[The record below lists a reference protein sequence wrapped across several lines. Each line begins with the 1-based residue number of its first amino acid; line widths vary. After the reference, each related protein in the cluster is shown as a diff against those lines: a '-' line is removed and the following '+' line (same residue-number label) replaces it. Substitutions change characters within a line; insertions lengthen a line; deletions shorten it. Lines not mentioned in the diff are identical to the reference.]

1 MIGKVCLVLEVY
13 KKFSLFSKER
23 NENVEES
30 SEGCVMDDISI
41 SKKDF
46 TEFHIKEDEMG
57 LRINTNVASLNAQR
71 NLSNTRLNLNRSLEK
86 LSSGQRINRAG
97 DDAAGL
103 AISENLKAQIRGLG
117 QAERNAEDGI
127 SLVQIAEGALGE
139 VSNILIRLREL
150 SVQAA
155 SDTIGATERKFL
167 NVEFEQLT
175 SEVDRIA
182 NSTEFNRVPLLN
194 GTGAVFDIQIGTR
207 NDPISD
213 RLTFDAS
220 SADVNVAAL
229 GLNLA
234 SVADKISA
242 QNSLSSIDQ
251 AIVSVSGIRADFGA
265 LQNRLQSTINNI
277 AVSIENLSAANSR
290 VRDTDI
296 AAETAELT
304 KQNIL
309 MTAGTSVLA
318 QANSSTKNALSLI
331 QAAAQ

>member
-1 MIGKVCLVLEVY
+1 
-13 KKFSLFSKER
+13 
-23 NENVEES
+23 
-30 SEGCVMDDISI
+30 
-41 SKKDF
+41 
-46 TEFHIKEDEMG
+46 MG

-71 NLSNTRLNLNRSLEK
+71 NLGNTRINMNKALEK

-103 AISENLKAQIRGLG
+103 AISENLKAQIKGLG

-127 SLVQIAEGALGE
+127 SLVQIAEGSLGE

-155 SDTIGATERKFL
+155 SDTIGTTERKFL

-175 SEVDRIA
+175 SEIDRIA

-234 SVADKISA
+234 SVSDKISA
-242 QNSLSSIDQ
+242 QNSLTSIDQ
-251 AIVSVSGIRADFGA
+251 AIISVSGIRADFGA
-265 LQNRLQSTINNI
+265 LQNRLQSTVNNVQ
-277 AVSIENLSAANSR
+277 VSIENLASANSR

-309 MTAGTSVLA
+309 MQAGTSVLS
-318 QANSSTKNALSLI
+318 QANSSTNNALSLI
-331 QAAAQ
+331 QAASQR

>member
-1 MIGKVCLVLEVY
+1 
-13 KKFSLFSKER
+13 
-23 NENVEES
+23 
-30 SEGCVMDDISI
+30 
-41 SKKDF
+41 
-46 TEFHIKEDEMG
+46 MG

-71 NLSNTRLNLNRSLEK
+71 NLRGTRLGMNAALEK

-103 AISENLKAQIRGLG
+103 AISENLKAQIKGLS

-150 SVQAA
+150 AVQAA
-155 SDTIGATERKFL
+155 SDTIGPTERKFL

-175 SEVDRIA
+175 SEIDRIA

-220 SADVNVAAL
+220 SADVNIAAL

-234 SVADKISA
+234 SVADKISS
-242 QNSLSSIDQ
+242 QNSLASIDQ
-251 AIVSVSGIRADFGA
+251 AIISVSGIRADFGA

-277 AVSIENLSAANSR
+277 ATSVENLSSANSR
-290 VRDTDI
+290 IRDTDV

-304 KQNIL
+304 RNNIL
-309 MTAGTSVLA
+309 MAAGTSVLA
-318 QANSSTKNALSLI
+318 QANSSTRNALNLI
-331 QAAAQ
+331 QSAAQG

>member
-1 MIGKVCLVLEVY
+1 MY
-13 KKFSLFSKER
+13 FSPQRHDVFATRK
-23 NENVEES
+23 
-30 SEGCVMDDISI
+30 
-41 SKKDF
+41 
-46 TEFHIKEDEMG
+46 IKEDCMG

-71 NLSNTRLNLNRSLEK
+71 NLGSTRINMNKSLEK

-117 QAERNAEDGI
+117 QAERNAEDGV

-155 SDTIGATERKFL
+155 SDTIGGTERKFL

-175 SEVDRIA
+175 SEIDRIA

-234 SVADKISA
+234 SVSDKISA

-251 AIVSVSGIRADFGA
+251 AIISVSGIRADFGA
-265 LQNRLQSTINNI
+265 LQNRLQSTVNNI
-277 AVSIENLSAANSR
+277 QTSIENLSSANSR

-309 MTAGTSVLA
+309 MQAGTSVLS
-318 QANSSTKNALSLI
+318 QANASTNQALSLI
-331 QAAAQ
+331 QSASGR

>member
-1 MIGKVCLVLEVY
+1 
-13 KKFSLFSKER
+13 
-23 NENVEES
+23 
-30 SEGCVMDDISI
+30 
-41 SKKDF
+41 
-46 TEFHIKEDEMG
+46 MG

-71 NLSNTRLNLNRSLEK
+71 NLSGTRLAQSKTLEQ

-117 QAERNAEDGI
+117 QAERNAQDGI
-127 SLVQIAEGALGE
+127 SLVQIAEGGLSE

-155 SDTIGATERKFL
+155 SDTIGPTERKFL

-175 SEVDRIA
+175 AEVDRIA

-207 NDPISD
+207 NDPLSD
-213 RLTFDAS
+213 RLSFDAS

-242 QNSLSSIDQ
+242 QNSLSAIDQ
-251 AIVSVSGIRADFGA
+251 AIVSVSGVRADFGA
-265 LQNRLQSTINNI
+265 LQNRLQSTINNLQ
-277 AVSIENLSAANSR
+277 VSVENLSSANSR

-296 AAETAELT
+296 AKATAELT
-304 KQNIL
+304 KNNIL
-309 MTAGTSVLA
+309 MQAGTSVLA
-318 QANSSTKNALSLI
+318 QANKSTTSALTLI
-331 QAAAQ
+331 QQAAG

>member
-1 MIGKVCLVLEVY
+1 
-13 KKFSLFSKER
+13 
-23 NENVEES
+23 
-30 SEGCVMDDISI
+30 
-41 SKKDF
+41 
-46 TEFHIKEDEMG
+46 MG

-71 NLSNTRLNLNRSLEK
+71 NLRGTRLGMNAALEK

-103 AISENLKAQIRGLG
+103 AISENLKAQVKGLA

-150 SVQAA
+150 AVQAA
-155 SDTIGATERKFL
+155 SDTIGPTERKFL

-175 SEVDRIA
+175 SEIDRIA

-220 SADVNVAAL
+220 SADVNIAAL
-229 GLNLA
+229 G
-234 SVADKISA
+234 
-242 QNSLSSIDQ
+242 
-251 AIVSVSGIRADFGA
+251 
-265 LQNRLQSTINNI
+265 
-277 AVSIENLSAANSR
+277 
-290 VRDTDI
+290 
-296 AAETAELT
+296 
-304 KQNIL
+304 
-309 MTAGTSVLA
+309 
-318 QANSSTKNALSLI
+318 
-331 QAAAQ
+331 

>member
-1 MIGKVCLVLEVY
+1 
-13 KKFSLFSKER
+13 
-23 NENVEES
+23 
-30 SEGCVMDDISI
+30 
-41 SKKDF
+41 
-46 TEFHIKEDEMG
+46 MG
-57 LRINTNVASLNAQR
+57 LRISTNIASLAVQR
-71 NLSNTRLNLNRSLEK
+71 NLKETTGAAQDQLEK
-86 LSSGQRINRAG
+86 LSSGKRITKAA

-103 AISENLKAQIRGLG
+103 AIGTNLRAQTRGIN
-117 QAERNAEDGI
+117 QAARNANDGI
-127 SLVQIAEGALGE
+127 SLIQTAEGGLSE
-139 VSNILIRLREL
+139 TSNILIRLREL

-234 SVADKISA
+234 SVSDKISA
-242 QNSLSSIDQ
+242 QNSLTSIDQ
-251 AIVSVSGIRADFGA
+251 AIISVSGIRADFGA

-277 AVSIENLSAANSR
+277 NVSKENLASANSR
-290 VRDTDI
+290 VRDADI
-296 AAETAELT
+296 AKETADLT
-304 KQNIL
+304 KNNIL
-309 MTAGTSVLA
+309 VQAGTSVLA
-318 QANSSTKNALSLI
+318 QANAYSKNALQLI
-331 QAAAQ
+331 GSASQV

>member
-1 MIGKVCLVLEVY
+1 MKYCGIGVLSQEI
-13 KKFSLFSKER
+13 SLGR
-23 NENVEES
+23 NP
-30 SEGCVMDDISI
+30 SE
-41 SKKDF
+41 
-46 TEFHIKEDEMG
+46 TQIKEDCMG
-57 LRINTNVASLNAQR
+57 LRINTNTASLNAQR
-71 NLSNTRLNLNRSLEK
+71 NLHGTRRGMNTALER

-103 AISENLKAQIRGLG
+103 AISENLKAQIRGLR

-155 SDTIGATERKFL
+155 SDTIGSTERKFL

-175 SEVDRIA
+175 SEIDRIA

-207 NDPISD
+207 NDPIAD

-220 SADVNVAAL
+220 SADVNIAAL

-234 SVADKISA
+234 SVADKISS
-242 QNSLSSIDQ
+242 QNSLSAIDE

-277 AVSIENLSAANSR
+277 QVSTENLSAANSR
-290 VRDTDI
+290 IRDTDI

-309 MTAGTSVLA
+309 MQAGTSVLA
-318 QANSSTKNALSLI
+318 QANASTNNALTLI
-331 QAAAQ
+331 NSAAG

>member
-1 MIGKVCLVLEVY
+1 
-13 KKFSLFSKER
+13 
-23 NENVEES
+23 
-30 SEGCVMDDISI
+30 
-41 SKKDF
+41 
-46 TEFHIKEDEMG
+46 MG

-71 NLSNTRLNLNRSLEK
+71 NLHGTRNGMNRSLER

-117 QAERNAEDGI
+117 QAERNAEDGV

-139 VSNILIRLREL
+139 TSNILIRLREL

-155 SDTIGATERKFL
+155 SDTIGPTERKFL

-175 SEVDRIA
+175 SEIDRIA

-207 NDPISD
+207 NDPITD

-242 QNSLSSIDQ
+242 QNSLSAIDQ

-277 AVSIENLSAANSR
+277 QVSVENLSAANSR

-309 MTAGTSVLA
+309 MQAGTSVLA
-318 QANSSTKNALSLI
+318 QANSSTTSALGLI
-331 QAAAQ
+331 QAAAS

>member
-1 MIGKVCLVLEVY
+1 
-13 KKFSLFSKER
+13 
-23 NENVEES
+23 
-30 SEGCVMDDISI
+30 
-41 SKKDF
+41 
-46 TEFHIKEDEMG
+46 MG
-57 LRINTNVASLNAQR
+57 LRINTNVSSLNAQR
-71 NLSNTRLNLNRSLEK
+71 NLGKTRIGMQKTLEQ

-117 QAERNAEDGI
+117 QAERNAQDGI
-127 SLVQIAEGALGE
+127 SLVQIAEGGLSE
-139 VSNILIRLREL
+139 ISNILIRLREL

-167 NVEFEQLT
+167 NVEFEQLV
-175 SEVDRIA
+175 SETDRIA

-207 NDPISD
+207 NDPLSD

-242 QNSLSSIDQ
+242 QNSLGAIDQ

-265 LQNRLQSTINNI
+265 LQNRLQSTVNNLQI
-277 AVSIENLSAANSR
+277 SVENLSAANSR

-296 AAETAELT
+296 AKATAELT
-304 KQNIL
+304 KNNIL
-309 MTAGTSVLA
+309 MQAGTSVLA
-318 QANSSTKNALSLI
+318 QANQSTTSALQLI
-331 QAAAQ
+331 QSASG

>member
-1 MIGKVCLVLEVY
+1 V
-13 KKFSLFSKER
+13 
-23 NENVEES
+23 
-30 SEGCVMDDISI
+30 
-41 SKKDF
+41 
-46 TEFHIKEDEMG
+46 G
-57 LRINTNVASLNAQR
+57 LRINTNVASLNARR
-71 NLSNTRLNLNRSLEK
+71 NLGKTRFELSRTLEK
-86 LSSGQRINRAG
+86 LSSGERINRAG

-117 QAERNAEDGI
+117 QAERNAEDGV
-127 SLVQIAEGALGE
+127 SLVQIAEGALAE
-139 VSNILIRLREL
+139 ISNILIRLREL

-155 SDTIGATERKFL
+155 SDTIGRTERKFL

-175 SEVDRIA
+175 SEIDRIA

-234 SVADKISA
+234 SVADKISS

-251 AIVSVSGIRADFGA
+251 AIVSVSAIRADFGA

-277 AVSIENLSAANSR
+277 QVSIENLSAANSR
-290 VRDTDI
+290 VRDADI
-296 AAETAELT
+296 AKETAELT
-304 KQNIL
+304 RSNIL
-309 MTAGTSVLA
+309 VQAGTSVLA
-318 QANSSTKNALSLI
+318 QANTSSRNALQLI
-331 QAAAQ
+331 NAASQM

>member
-1 MIGKVCLVLEVY
+1 V
-13 KKFSLFSKER
+13 
-23 NENVEES
+23 
-30 SEGCVMDDISI
+30 
-41 SKKDF
+41 
-46 TEFHIKEDEMG
+46 G

-71 NLSNTRLNLNRSLEK
+71 NLRGPRLSMNKSLEK

-103 AISENLKAQIRGLG
+103 AISENLKAQVRGLK

-127 SLVQIAEGALGE
+127 SLVQIAEGALSE

-150 SVQAA
+150 GVQAA
-155 SDTIGATERKFL
+155 SDTIGSTERKFL

-251 AIVSVSGIRADFGA
+251 AIISVSGIRADFGA
-265 LQNRLQSTINNI
+265 LQNRLQSTVNNI
-277 AVSIENLSAANSR
+277 AVSVENLSAANSR

-304 KQNIL
+304 RNNIL
-309 MTAGTSVLA
+309 MSAGTSVLS
-318 QANSSTKNALSLI
+318 QANASTRNALNLI
-331 QAAAQ
+331 QSAAQG

>member
-1 MIGKVCLVLEVY
+1 
-13 KKFSLFSKER
+13 
-23 NENVEES
+23 
-30 SEGCVMDDISI
+30 
-41 SKKDF
+41 
-46 TEFHIKEDEMG
+46 MG
-57 LRINTNVASLNAQR
+57 LRINTNVASLNARR
-71 NLSNTRLNLNRSLEK
+71 NLGKTRFELSRTLEK
-86 LSSGQRINRAG
+86 LSSGERINRAG

-117 QAERNAEDGI
+117 QAERNAEDGV
-127 SLVQIAEGALGE
+127 SLVQIAEGALAE
-139 VSNILIRLREL
+139 ISNILIRLREL

-155 SDTIGATERKFL
+155 SDTIGRTERKFL

-175 SEVDRIA
+175 SEIDRIA

-234 SVADKISA
+234 SVADKISS

-251 AIVSVSGIRADFGA
+251 AIVSVSAIRADFGA

-277 AVSIENLSAANSR
+277 QVSIENLSAANSR
-290 VRDTDI
+290 VRDADI
-296 AAETAELT
+296 AKETAELT
-304 KQNIL
+304 RANIL
-309 MTAGTSVLA
+309 VQAGTSVLA
-318 QANSSTKNALSLI
+318 QANTSSKNALQLI
-331 QAAAQ
+331 NAASSM

>member
-1 MIGKVCLVLEVY
+1 
-13 KKFSLFSKER
+13 
-23 NENVEES
+23 
-30 SEGCVMDDISI
+30 
-41 SKKDF
+41 
-46 TEFHIKEDEMG
+46 MG
-57 LRINTNVASLNAQR
+57 LRINTNVASINAQR
-71 NLSNTRLNLNRSLEK
+71 NLGQTRIATDKTLEK

-103 AISENLKAQIRGLG
+103 AISENLKAQIRGLS
-117 QAERNAEDGI
+117 QAKRNAQDGI
-127 SLVQIAEGALGE
+127 SLVQIAEGALSE
-139 VSNILIRLREL
+139 ISNVLIRLREL

-155 SDTIGATERKFL
+155 SDTIGPTERKFL

-175 SEVDRIA
+175 SEIDRIA
-182 NSTEFNRVPLLN
+182 SSTEFNRVPLLN

-242 QNSLSSIDQ
+242 QNSLSAIDQ
-251 AIVSVSGIRADFGA
+251 AIISVSGIRADFGA

-277 AVSIENLSAANSR
+277 DISIENLSAANSR

-296 AAETAELT
+296 AEATAELT
-304 KQNIL
+304 KNNIL
-309 MTAGTSVLA
+309 VRAGTSVLA
-318 QANSSTKNALSLI
+318 QANQTPVTALKLI
-331 QAAAQ
+331 DSASQM

>member
-1 MIGKVCLVLEVY
+1 
-13 KKFSLFSKER
+13 
-23 NENVEES
+23 
-30 SEGCVMDDISI
+30 
-41 SKKDF
+41 
-46 TEFHIKEDEMG
+46 MG

-71 NLSNTRLNLNRSLEK
+71 NLRGTRLGMNKSLEK

-103 AISENLKAQIRGLG
+103 AISENLKAQVRGLK

-155 SDTIGATERKFL
+155 SDTIGGTERKFL

-175 SEVDRIA
+175 SEIDRIA

-242 QNSLSSIDQ
+242 QNSLSSIDS
-251 AIVSVSGIRADFGA
+251 AIISVSGIRADFGA

-277 AVSIENLSAANSR
+277 AVSVENLSAANSR
-290 VRDTDI
+290 VRDTDV

-304 KQNIL
+304 RNNIL
-309 MTAGTSVLA
+309 MSAGTSVLS
-318 QANSSTKNALSLI
+318 QANASTKSALSLI
-331 QAAAQ
+331 QSAAQG

>member
-1 MIGKVCLVLEVY
+1 
-13 KKFSLFSKER
+13 
-23 NENVEES
+23 
-30 SEGCVMDDISI
+30 
-41 SKKDF
+41 
-46 TEFHIKEDEMG
+46 MG

-71 NLSNTRLNLNRSLEK
+71 NLRGTRIGMQKSLEK

-155 SDTIGATERKFL
+155 SDTIGGTERKFL

-277 AVSIENLSAANSR
+277 ATSIENLSAANSR

-318 QANSSTKNALSLI
+318 QANASTKNALSLI
-331 QAAAQ
+331 QSASQG

>member
-1 MIGKVCLVLEVY
+1 
-13 KKFSLFSKER
+13 
-23 NENVEES
+23 
-30 SEGCVMDDISI
+30 
-41 SKKDF
+41 
-46 TEFHIKEDEMG
+46 MG

-71 NLSNTRLNLNRSLEK
+71 NLMQTRLSQNKTLEK

-117 QAERNAEDGI
+117 QAQRNAEDGI
-127 SLVQIAEGALGE
+127 SLVQIAEGALSE
-139 VSNILIRLREL
+139 ISSILIRLREL
-150 SVQAA
+150 GVQAA
-155 SDTIGATERKFL
+155 SDTIGPTERKFL

-182 NSTEFNRVPLLN
+182 SSTEFNRVPLLN

-207 NDPISD
+207 NDPIAD

-242 QNSLSSIDQ
+242 QNSLAGIDQ

-277 AVSIENLSAANSR
+277 AISVENLSAANSR

-296 AAETAELT
+296 AKATADLT
-304 KQNIL
+304 RDSIL
-309 MTAGTSVLA
+309 VQAGTSVLA
-318 QANSSTKNALSLI
+318 QANKSSVQALALI
-331 QAAAQ
+331 DSASDI

>member
-1 MIGKVCLVLEVY
+1 
-13 KKFSLFSKER
+13 
-23 NENVEES
+23 
-30 SEGCVMDDISI
+30 
-41 SKKDF
+41 
-46 TEFHIKEDEMG
+46 MG

-71 NLSNTRLNLNRSLEK
+71 NLRGTRLAMNSSLEK

-103 AISENLKAQIRGLG
+103 AISENLKAQIRGLK
-117 QAERNAEDGI
+117 QAGRNAEDGI
-127 SLVQIAEGALGE
+127 SLVQIAEGSLSE
-139 VSNILIRLREL
+139 VSNIMIRLREL
-150 SVQAA
+150 AVQAA
-155 SDTIGATERKFL
+155 SDTIGQTERKFL
-167 NVEFEQLT
+167 NVEFEQLV

-194 GTGAVFDIQIGTR
+194 GTGAIFDIQIGTR
-207 NDPISD
+207 NDPITD

-220 SADVNVAAL
+220 SADVNIAAL

-277 AVSIENLSAANSR
+277 EVSRENLSSANSR

-296 AAETAELT
+296 ASETAELT
-304 KQNIL
+304 RNNIL
-309 MTAGTSVLA
+309 MQAGTSVLA

-331 QAAAQ
+331 QAAAQG